1 MAQDDILYQ
10 LLRAD
15 SSDSQE
21 DIRTAYRKA
30 ALVCHPDKAPKDPA
44 SQDRAKKRFI
54 ELAEAYRI
62 LRDPSERQR
71 YHEVGY
77 ESAMEKFH
85 STSGNTSMDEAMREF
100 GEFVV
105 SGEIGIQDQDP
116 SDAELLEWW
125 NKPETKSLEPRQS
138 LRTNT
143 NEDFEMVC
151 ALYDQYRL
159 THSSTTGA
167 ILAVARQ
174 HFGSVHES
182 RLKAWGGFDSVNGS
196 AADLSPIIDGQYQD
210 REGTLRPIP
219 SGGAF
224 VKPPET
230 IELLHLG
237 YTNTFLQFLKSG
249 SSTDLTKG
257 LQQHG
262 AQYQSLWEE
271 YDKDHADQ
279 PSLRKFD
286 RTLDWRKIVK
296 TLDLLRNHST
306 KNSTTTKFKMNEGDW
321 KAYAKSFGF
330 PEQWDDAVNEMIKH
344 KQPVV
349 HKSKWQPNV
358 SIETDHEDDGKD
370 KSSLDASTDP
380 HDVQMSEHNLVI
392 VQDQGKPR
400 EVFAFLHGRGSQL
413 FLKMTPPGTLFA
425 LYDIVSAKTF
435 YRSLQSI
442 TDQPDRD
449 FSKMKGGK
457 ADLTDMDFAD
467 LVPIG
472 IATQRRGEEPPGGW
486 AAQPRTYVICK
497 RQDGA
502 VTAFT
507 RSDLGDVFGRD
518 PIDDEIYR
526 YRIEA
531 GGPKALPAPCTR
543 RSKAIQYDLHYEGEA
558 DTVDSEDDLKFTE
571 THPDDVRLLQ
581 NEAQPEQREMDEMMK
596 DIRRL
601 GKTSRFLPRQYKR
614 DRGLE
619 AGSAT
624 LLPQSSS
631 SGKQGR
637 QRESSAMAGSLPKN
651 AAEAEEMLQLV
662 RAFYEQSDHVG
673 AKDTT

>member
-1 MAQDDILYQ
+1 
-10 LLRAD
+10 
-15 SSDSQE
+15 
-21 DIRTAYRKA
+21 
-30 ALVCHPDKAPKDPA
+30 
-44 SQDRAKKRFI
+44 
-54 ELAEAYRI
+54 
-62 LRDPSERQR
+62 
-71 YHEVGY
+71 
-77 ESAMEKFH
+77 
-85 STSGNTSMDEAMREF
+85 
-100 GEFVV
+100 
-105 SGEIGIQDQDP
+105 
-116 SDAELLEWW
+116 
-125 NKPETKSLEPRQS
+125 
-138 LRTNT
+138 
-143 NEDFEMVC
+143 
-151 ALYDQYRL
+151 
-159 THSSTTGA
+159 

-196 AADLSPIIDGQYQD
+196 AADLSPIVDGQYQD
-210 REGTLRPIP
+210 RGGTLRPIP

-224 VKPPET
+224 VKPPKT

-237 YTNTFLQFLKSG
+237 YTDTFIQFLKSG
-249 SSTDLTKG
+249 SSTDLTKR

-306 KNSTTTKFKMNEGDW
+306 KNSTTTKFKRNEGDW

-330 PEQWDDAVNEMIKH
+330 PEQWDNAVNEMIKH

-472 IATQRRGEEPPGGW
+472 IATQRRGKEPPGGW
-486 AAQPRTYVICK
+486 AAQPRTYI
-497 RQDGA
+497 
-502 VTAFT
+502 
-507 RSDLGDVFGRD
+507 S
-518 PIDDEIYR
+518 
-526 YRIEA
+526 IEA
-531 GGPKALPAPCTR
+531 GGPKALPAPSTR
-543 RSKAIQYDLHYEGEA
+543 RSKAIQYDLHYEGDA
-558 DTVDSEDDLKFTE
+558 GTVDSEDDLKFTK

-581 NEAQPEQREMDEMMK
+581 NEAQPEQREMDDMMK

-601 GKTSRFLPRQYKR
+601 GKTSRFPPRQYKR
-614 DRGLE
+614 DGGLE
-619 AGSAT
+619 AGSAR
-624 LLPQSSS
+624 LLPESSS
-631 SGKQGR
+631 SRKQGR
-637 QRESSAMAGSLPKN
+637 QSSAMAGSLPKN

>member
-1 MAQDDILYQ
+1 ML
-10 LLRAD
+10 
-15 SSDSQE
+15 
-21 DIRTAYRKA
+21 
-30 ALVCHPDKAPKDPA
+30 
-44 SQDRAKKRFI
+44 
-54 ELAEAYRI
+54 
-62 LRDPSERQR
+62 
-71 YHEVGY
+71 
-77 ESAMEKFH
+77 
-85 STSGNTSMDEAMREF
+85 
-100 GEFVV
+100 
-105 SGEIGIQDQDP
+105 
-116 SDAELLEWW
+116 
-125 NKPETKSLEPRQS
+125 
-138 LRTNT
+138 
-143 NEDFEMVC
+143 
-151 ALYDQYRL
+151 
-159 THSSTTGA
+159 A
-167 ILAVARQ
+167 ILTVARQ

-210 REGTLRPIP
+210 REGTLHPIP
-219 SGGAF
+219 SGGAL
-224 VKPPET
+224 VKPPKT

-237 YTNTFLQFLKSG
+237 YTDTFIQFLKSG
-249 SSTDLTKG
+249 SSTELTKR

-262 AQYQSLWEE
+262 AQYHSLWEE

-286 RTLDWRKIVK
+286 RTIDWRKIVK

-306 KNSTTTKFKMNEGDW
+306 QNSITTKFKRNEGDW

-330 PEQWDDAVNEMIKH
+330 PEQWDDAVNKMIEP

-358 SIETDHEDDGKD
+358 STETDHEDDSKD

-380 HDVQMSEHNLVI
+380 HDVHMSERLWMSSNQDQVDDISDALDGLVI
-392 VQDQGKPR
+392 VQDQGIPR

-457 ADLTDMDFAD
+457 ADLTDVDFAD

-472 IATQRRGEEPPGGW
+472 IATQRRGKEPPGGW

-497 RQDGA
+497 RQEA
-502 VTAFT
+502 RWCSSSIYYV
-507 RSDLGDVFGRD
+507 RLGRCFGRD

-543 RSKAIQYDLHYEGEA
+543 RSKAIQYDLHYEGDA
-558 DTVDSEDDLKFTE
+558 DTVDSEDDLEFTK

-581 NEAQPEQREMDEMMK
+581 IEAQPEQQEMDEMMK

-601 GKTSRFLPRQYKR
+601 GKTSRFPPR
-614 DRGLE
+614 
-619 AGSAT
+619 
-624 LLPQSSS
+624 
-631 SGKQGR
+631 
-637 QRESSAMAGSLPKN
+637 
-651 AAEAEEMLQLV
+651 
-662 RAFYEQSDHVG
+662 
-673 AKDTT
+673 

>member
-1 MAQDDILYQ
+1 ML
-10 LLRAD
+10 
-15 SSDSQE
+15 
-21 DIRTAYRKA
+21 
-30 ALVCHPDKAPKDPA
+30 
-44 SQDRAKKRFI
+44 
-54 ELAEAYRI
+54 
-62 LRDPSERQR
+62 
-71 YHEVGY
+71 
-77 ESAMEKFH
+77 
-85 STSGNTSMDEAMREF
+85 
-100 GEFVV
+100 
-105 SGEIGIQDQDP
+105 
-116 SDAELLEWW
+116 
-125 NKPETKSLEPRQS
+125 
-138 LRTNT
+138 
-143 NEDFEMVC
+143 
-151 ALYDQYRL
+151 
-159 THSSTTGA
+159 A

-182 RLKAWGGFDSVNGS
+182 KLKAWGGFDSVNGS

-219 SGGAF
+219 SGGAV
-224 VKPPET
+224 VKPPKT
-230 IELLHLG
+230 IEMLHLG
-237 YTNTFLQFLKSG
+237 YTDTLIQLLKSG
-249 SSTDLTKG
+249 SSTDLTKK

-262 AQYQSLWEE
+262 AQYQSLWEQ

-279 PSLRKFD
+279 PSLGKFD
-286 RTLDWRKIVK
+286 RTIDWRKIVR

-306 KNSTTTKFKMNEGDW
+306 KDSTTTKLKRNEGDW

-330 PEQWDDAVNEMIKH
+330 PKQWDDAVNETIKP

-349 HKSKWQPNV
+349 QRSKWQPNV

-380 HDVQMSEHNLVI
+380 HDVQMSERMDDDVESNRSLDVRMRDASAASSTRSHQDQVDDISDALENLVI

-467 LVPIG
+467 LIPIG
-472 IATQRRGEEPPGGW
+472 IATQRRGKEPPGGW

-507 RSDLGDVFGRD
+507 RSDLGDVFGWD

-526 YRIEA
+526 CRIEA
-531 GGPKALPAPCTR
+531 GGQKALPAPCTR
-543 RSKAIQYDLHYEGEA
+543 RSKAIQNDRHYDGDA
-558 DTVDSEDDLKFTE
+558 DTVDSEDDLRFTK

-581 NEAQPEQREMDEMMK
+581 NEPQPEQREMDEMIK
-596 DIRRL
+596 NIRRL
-601 GKTSRFLPRQYKR
+601 GKTARFPPRQYKS
-614 DRGLE
+614 DGGLE

-624 LLPQSSS
+624 LLPKSTS
-631 SGKQGR
+631 SGKQGK

-662 RAFYEQSDHVG
+662 RAFYERSG
-673 AKDTT
+673 MSSYPACLTTLY

>member
-1 MAQDDILYQ
+1 M
-10 LLRAD
+10 
-15 SSDSQE
+15 
-21 DIRTAYRKA
+21 
-30 ALVCHPDKAPKDPA
+30 
-44 SQDRAKKRFI
+44 
-54 ELAEAYRI
+54 
-62 LRDPSERQR
+62 
-71 YHEVGY
+71 
-77 ESAMEKFH
+77 
-85 STSGNTSMDEAMREF
+85 
-100 GEFVV
+100 
-105 SGEIGIQDQDP
+105 SGEIGIEDQDP

-224 VKPPET
+224 VKPPKT

-237 YTNTFLQFLKSG
+237 YTDTFIQFLKSG
-249 SSTDLTKG
+249 SSTDLTKR

-306 KNSTTTKFKMNEGDW
+306 KNSTTTKFKRNEGDW

-330 PEQWDDAVNEMIKH
+330 PEQWDNAVNEMIKH

-380 HDVQMSEHNLVI
+380 HDVQMSERMDDDVQSNRSLDVKMRDASAASSTRSKQDQVDDISDALDNLVI

-425 LYDIVSAKTF
+425 LYDIVSVKTF
-435 YRSLQSI
+435 YRSLQSV
-442 TDQPDRD
+442 TDQPDRG

-472 IATQRRGEEPPGGW
+472 IATQRRGKEPPGGW

-497 RQDGA
+497 KQDGA

-531 GGPKALPAPCTR
+531 GGLKALPAPCTR
-543 RSKAIQYDLHYEGEA
+543 RSKAIQYDLHCEGDA
-558 DTVDSEDDLKFTE
+558 DTVDSGDDLKFTK

-601 GKTSRFLPRQYKR
+601 GKTARFSSRQSKR
-614 DRGLE
+614 DGGLE

-624 LLPQSSS
+624 LLPGSSS
-631 SGKQGR
+631 SGKQGK
-637 QRESSAMAGSLPKN
+637 QRESSAMAGSLPNN

>member
-1 MAQDDILYQ
+1 
-10 LLRAD
+10 
-15 SSDSQE
+15 
-21 DIRTAYRKA
+21 
-30 ALVCHPDKAPKDPA
+30 
-44 SQDRAKKRFI
+44 
-54 ELAEAYRI
+54 
-62 LRDPSERQR
+62 
-71 YHEVGY
+71 
-77 ESAMEKFH
+77 
-85 STSGNTSMDEAMREF
+85 
-100 GEFVV
+100 
-105 SGEIGIQDQDP
+105 
-116 SDAELLEWW
+116 
-125 NKPETKSLEPRQS
+125 
-138 LRTNT
+138 
-143 NEDFEMVC
+143 
-151 ALYDQYRL
+151 
-159 THSSTTGA
+159 
-167 ILAVARQ
+167 
-174 HFGSVHES
+174 
-182 RLKAWGGFDSVNGS
+182 NGS

-219 SGGAF
+219 SGGASGGAV

-230 IELLHLG
+230 IELLHLD
-237 YTNTFLQFLKSG
+237 YTNTFIQFLKSG
-249 SSTDLTKG
+249 SSTDLTKK

-286 RTLDWRKIVK
+286 RTLDWRKVVK

-306 KNSTTTKFKMNEGDW
+306 KNSTTTRFKRNEGDW
-321 KAYAKSFGF
+321 KAYTKSFGF
-330 PEQWDDAVNEMIKH
+330 PKQWDDAVNEMIKP

-358 SIETDHEDDGKD
+358 SIETDDENDGKD

-380 HDVQMSEHNLVI
+380 HDVQMSERMDDDVQSNRSLDVKMRDASAASSTRSNQDQVDDISDALDNLVI

-413 FLKMTPPGTLFA
+413 FLKMIPPGTLFA

-467 LVPIG
+467 LIPIG
-472 IATQRRGEEPPGGW
+472 IATQRRGKEPSGGW

-518 PIDDEIYR
+518 PIDNEIYR
-526 YRIEA
+526 YRTKA
-531 GGPKALPAPCTR
+531 GGLEALPAPCTR

-558 DTVDSEDDLKFTE
+558 DKVDSEDDLTFTK

-581 NEAQPEQREMDEMMK
+581 NEAQPEQREMDEMMR
-596 DIRRL
+596 DIRKL
-601 GKTSRFLPRQYKR
+601 GKTSRFPPRQYKR
-614 DRGLE
+614 DGGLE

-624 LLPQSSS
+624 LLPESRSSE
-631 SGKQGR
+631 KQGK
-637 QRESSAMAGSLPKN
+637 QRESSAMTGSLPKN

-662 RAFYEQSDHVG
+662 RAFYERSDHVG

>member
-10 LLRAD
+10 LLGAD

-44 SQDRAKKRFI
+44 SQECAKKRFI

-62 LRDPSERQR
+62 LRDPSGRQR
-71 YHEVGY
+71 YHEVGF
-77 ESAMEKFH
+77 ESAMAKFH
-85 STSGNTSMDEAMREF
+85 SASGYANMDEAMCEF
-100 GEFVV
+100 EELVV
-105 SGEIGIQDQDP
+105 SGKVDFEDQDP

-138 LRTNT
+138 LRTST

-159 THSSTTGA
+159 THSSTTGGNPQT

-210 REGTLRPIP
+210 RGGTLRPIP
-219 SGGAF
+219 SGGAL

-237 YTNTFLQFLKSG
+237 YTNTFIQFLKLG
-249 SSTDLTKG
+249 SSTDLTKR

-262 AQYQSLWEE
+262 AQYQSLWEQ

-286 RTLDWRKIVK
+286 RTIDWRKIVK

-306 KNSTTTKFKMNEGDW
+306 KNSTTTKFKRNEGDW

-330 PEQWDDAVNEMIKH
+330 PEQWDNAVNEMIKH

-380 HDVQMSEHNLVI
+380 HDVQMSERMDDDVQSHRSLDVKMRDASAASSTRSNQDQVDDISDALDNLVI

-472 IATQRRGEEPPGGW
+472 IATQRRGKEPPGGW

-531 GGPKALPAPCTR
+531 GGPKALPAPSTR

-558 DTVDSEDDLKFTE
+558 DTVDSEDDLKFTK
-571 THPDDVRLLQ
+571 TRPDDVRLLQ

-596 DIRRL
+596 DIR
-601 GKTSRFLPRQYKR
+601 
-614 DRGLE
+614 
-619 AGSAT
+619 
-624 LLPQSSS
+624 
-631 SGKQGR
+631 
-637 QRESSAMAGSLPKN
+637 
-651 AAEAEEMLQLV
+651 
-662 RAFYEQSDHVG
+662 
-673 AKDTT
+673 